1 MNASLDSLELCNGRA
16 IDWLE
21 RFEKNEV
28 KRTVDDLG
36 VIGLEYKWVSKSFLL
51 DLLGR
56 SSTRWHGIL

>member
-1 MNASLDSLELCNGRA
+1 MNARLDSLELCAGRA

-36 VIGLEYKWVSKSFLL
+36 VIGLESKWVSKSFLL

-56 SSTRWHGIL
+56 GSTKCHGIL